1 MMHIK
6 PATLQDLAGI
16 VAIYN
21 QAVLKTTATF
31 DTEVKT
37 IEQHKPWFDVHST
50 KYPLL
55 VAEIDN
61 IIVGWASLTPWSD
74 RCAYSDTAEISIY
87 IDEAQQSKG
96 IGTQLMADII
106 KAGDKG
112 CLHTILARIAE
123 GNKISLALHQRVG
136 FEVIGNMREVGRK
149 FGKLLDVLL
158 MQKIYKR

>member
-1 MMHIK
+1 
-6 PATLQDLAGI
+6 
-16 VAIYN
+16 
-21 QAVLKTTATF
+21 
-31 DTEVKT
+31 
-37 IEQHKPWFDVHST
+37 
-50 KYPLL
+50 
-55 VAEIDN
+55 
-61 IIVGWASLTPWSD
+61 
-74 RCAYSDTAEISIY
+74 
-87 IDEAQQSKG
+87 
-96 IGTQLMADII
+96 MADII